1 MSETEATSAA
11 GGVEGGVEGGVAVA
25 GASVPPELVELGD
38 QVTAAQDRARRL
50 GAMLDRV
57 KALTPAM
64 GGHGHISTFSED
76 EVRSIED
83 AAVQADST
91 ARQLAARLEDS
102 LRVWENDVVFLTTVL
117 EQRNAIIQEFE
128 EDLSF
133 TPDTLRVI
141 GRQQVSLEERLGQ
154 AREQVGIKPSGAGAQ

>member
-1 MSETEATSAA
+1 MSEPDTTSTPTTPD
-11 GGVEGGVEGGVAVA
+11 V
-25 GASVPPELVELGD
+25 SVPPELVELGD

-57 KALTPAM
+57 KEMTPALAT
-64 GGHGHISTFSED
+64 HGHISTFSED

-83 AAVQADST
+83 AAVQADNT

-102 LRVWENDVVFLTTVL
+102 LRVWENDVVFLTAVL
-117 EQRNAIIQEFE
+117 EQRGAIIKEFE
-128 EDLSF
+128 EDLSYA
-133 TPDTLRVI
+133 PDTLRVI

-154 AREQVGIKPSGAGAQ
+154 AREQVGIQPPGPGAQ